1 VTIGDAFDDS
11 VAYYDAWIKIALP
24 DYDAIFAV
32 AGDLLPFALDQRID
46 VLDLGAGTG
55 LFSQHIL
62 EKYPRARFTLID
74 VAEEMLAVGRRRFK
88 DNIEQFQFVVDD
100 YRRMNF
106 TAEFDLAVSSLSIHH
121 LKDAE
126 KQNLF
131 YHIHNALREGGVFI
145 NVDQVRGPTANLQ
158 ELYWSDWL
166 AKVRAR
172 GADEDQIRE
181 SIARREAYD
190 QDALLIDQLNWLADA
205 GFTDVDCVYKN
216 YFVGVFYGRRLAHE
230 RGK

>member
-1 VTIGDAFDDS
+1 MTIGDAFDES

-24 DYDAIFAV
+24 AYDAIFAV
-32 AGDLLPFALDQRID
+32 ARDLLPFALDQSIE

-55 LFSQHIL
+55 LFSQHVL
-62 EKYPRARFTLID
+62 EKYPQARFTLID
-74 VAEEMLAVGRRRFK
+74 MAEEMLTVGRRRFK

-100 YRRMNF
+100 YRKINF
-106 TAEFDLAVSSLSIHH
+106 TAEFDLVVSSLSIHH
-121 LKDAE
+121 LTDAE

-131 YHIHNALREGGVFI
+131 CSIHAALREGGVFI
-145 NVDQVRGPTANLQ
+145 NVDQVRGPTENLR
-158 ELYWSDWL
+158 EIYWSDWL

-172 GADEDQIRE
+172 GADEERIRE

-205 GFTDVDCVYKN
+205 GFADVDCFYKN
-216 YFVGVFYGRRLAHE
+216 AFVGVFYALRP
-230 RGK
+230 